1 MEGVRMQTD
10 CAIIMDTLNNPM
22 AAVVLVDSGTF
33 QTSSN
38 REAARVALRNVD
50 ILQGLAIVM
59 ATQNGDTIRLNGDSN
74 LVSQLSRQDWMGW
87 NWVTLT
93 VD

>member
-1 MEGVRMQTD
+1 
-10 CAIIMDTLNNPM
+10 M

-33 QTSSN
+33 HSSSN
-38 REAARVALRNVD
+38 REAARAAFRNVD

-59 ATQNGDTIRLNGDSN
+59 ATQTGDTIQMNGDAN

-87 NWVTLT
+87 NWVTIT
-93 VD
+93 AN

>member
-1 MEGVRMQTD
+1 
-10 CAIIMDTLNNPM
+10 M

-33 QTSSN
+33 HSPSS
-38 REAARVALRNVD
+38 REAARAGFRNVD
-50 ILQGLAIVM
+50 ILHGLDIVM
-59 ATQNGDTIRLNGDSN
+59 ATQTGDTIQMNGDAN

-93 VD
+93 VND